1 MSHMLN
7 EKKSNWLLNWLV
19 TPILKNRSKF
29 LQSKVSARLYDCR
42 LICGGGFFLLA
53 RKKLE
58 IPGTV
63 GAEVCFYPA
72 TEEFVESKVKKLAN
86 LIIMC

>member
-1 MSHMLN
+1 M
-7 EKKSNWLLNWLV
+7 
-19 TPILKNRSKF
+19 
-29 LQSKVSARLYDCR
+29 
-42 LICGGGFFLLA
+42 LA

-72 TEEFVESKVKKLAN
+72 TEEFVKSKVKKLAN